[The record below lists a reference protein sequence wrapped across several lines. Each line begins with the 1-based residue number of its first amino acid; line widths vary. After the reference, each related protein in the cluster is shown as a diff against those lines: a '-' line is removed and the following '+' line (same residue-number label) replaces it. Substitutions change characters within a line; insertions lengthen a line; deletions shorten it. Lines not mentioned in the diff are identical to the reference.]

1 MNSPES
7 VQMNQPIAFKAETRQ
22 LLNILIHSLYTE
34 REVFLREL
42 ISNASDAL
50 TRLNFEMLTNHEIL
64 DPGAELGI
72 WITAD
77 AEKKQISIRDTGI
90 GMTPEELSE
99 NLGTIAHSGAKAF
112 LEAVQ
117 TASGD
122 VKLSDIIGQFGVGF
136 YSAFMVAD
144 LITVVSHSFH
154 PETSSARWMSDGGET
169 YHIETAEKADRG
181 TEIIIQLKEDAAEF
195 TQEFRLREII
205 KKHSNYIPFP
215 IYLGEK
221 NEQVNQQ
228 SALWRQQPRQVEEK
242 DYQDFYQQLTLDTE
256 EPLAK
261 VHLAVDAPVQMYAI
275 LFVPASPERNM
286 FSLRK
291 QDGIQLYARKVLI
304 QEYCND
310 LLPEYFRYIQGVVDS
325 EDLPLNVSRES
336 VQSNRVMTQL
346 KKVLT
351 GKLIDTLKTMGKED
365 SEGYEKFWKVYG
377 RSVKEGI
384 ASDMENF
391 DALTA
396 LIRFHTVSQP
406 QKWSSLEDY
415 VLAMKPGQKKIY
427 YILGDDDRSVL
438 HSPHLEAFRQQDHD
452 VIMMTDP
459 LDPFM
464 LLRLNKY
471 QDFEFAN
478 VASEVPEPSEIPS
491 EDEEKSKEENLTSD
505 AIQSMLDRF
514 KTQLGA
520 RLSDVKSTDRL
531 VSSPA
536 RLVDPQGT
544 MNPELQRVYRM
555 LNKEYDVPLKVL
567 EINPNHPIIQ
577 KLSSLPVDSP
587 LNELIIEQVY
597 EDALLIEGIYPDP
610 ASMIERIQKLME
622 KALG

>member
-144 LITVVSHSFH
+144 SITVVSHSFH
-154 PETSSARWMSDGGET
+154 SETSSARWISDGGET
-169 YHIETAEKADRG
+169 YHIETAEKEDRG

-242 DYQDFYQQLTLDTE
+242 NYQDFYQQLTLDTE

-351 GKLIDTLKTMGKED
+351 GKLIDTLKTMGKEN

-478 VASEVPEPSEIPS
+478 VASEVPEPSEKPS

-505 AIQSMLDRF
+505 AIQSILDRF

-597 EDALLIEGIYPDP
+597 EDALLIEGIHPDP